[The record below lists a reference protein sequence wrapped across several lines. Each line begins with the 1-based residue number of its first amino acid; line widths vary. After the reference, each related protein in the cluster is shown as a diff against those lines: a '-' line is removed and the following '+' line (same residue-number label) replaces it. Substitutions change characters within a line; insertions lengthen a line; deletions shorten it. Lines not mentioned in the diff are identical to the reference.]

1 MSKRIPLS
9 PDQVKTF
16 ILACHAKHD
25 RVVELLDEQPRL
37 LRASMDWGE
46 GDWEN
51 GLEAAGHMGNRDI
64 TELLLS
70 RGMDRTLFS
79 AAMMGEKEIVERL
92 LAADP
97 GAVSHPGVHR
107 MSLIYHIAIS
117 GDPDIAEIAKACGDV
132 PGKDAAIHP
141 AVKFGHLDMT
151 TWLIDNG
158 ATDLNTLN
166 FQEQTPL
173 AVALEN
179 GNEDLA
185 NLLKQHGAAHDLA

>member
-1 MSKRIPLS
+1 MSERLPLS
-9 PDQVKTF
+9 IEQVKAF

-51 GLEAAGHMGNRDI
+51 GLEAAGHMGHRDI
-64 TELLLS
+64 AELLLS
-70 RGMDRTLFS
+70 RGMTRTLFS
-79 AAMMGEKEIVERL
+79 AAMMGEKSIVEQL

-117 GDPDIAEIAKACGDV
+117 GNTDIAEIAQACGEV

-141 AVKFGHLDMT
+141 AVKFDHLDMT
-151 TWLIDNG
+151 AWLIHNG
-158 ATDLNTLN
+158 ASGLDKLN
-166 FQEQTPL
+166 FQNQTPL
-173 AVALEN
+173 AVAREA
-179 GNEDLA
+179 GNEPIA
-185 NLLKQHGAAHDLA
+185 NLLLKHGATPDLP